1 MNISIDDIKKWVDD
15 NLAFYDPDDY
25 DFNYT
30 VDQAIEDMTCNFKDE
45 FDIDYD
51 DKFENEKFLIEY
63 IRSEWLE
70 YQGLPPYNKT
80 NVMDDIISE
89 LEKMKNDY
97 EEVFSESPYKERGD
111 GAISALEKAIN
122 VVKKYSVK

>member
-1 MNISIDDIKKWVDD
+1 MNISIDNIKKWVDD
-15 NLAFYDPDDY
+15 NLDDYDPDDY

-30 VDQAIEDMTCNFKDE
+30 VDQAIDDMTCNFKDE

-51 DKFENEKFLIEY
+51 DRFENEKFLIEY

-70 YQGLPPYNKT
+70 YQGLPPYNET